1 MLLAAL
7 PWTYWLALPL
17 VAASVAV
24 LVVFALVYLKK
35 VVEPHVLYMDYLNYL
50 AASGASPAYG
60 PAGGQPAVAAQVAGQ
75 SRSPSALAGGQSSG
89 GAR

>member
-17 VAASVAV
+17 LAGTLAV
-24 LVVFALVYLKK
+24 LVGFAVVYLKK

-50 AASGASPAYG
+50 ATTRATSALAQP
-60 PAGGQPAVAAQVAGQ
+60 GGQRAAAGQVAGQ
-75 SRSPSALAGGQSSG
+75 SRSPAAIGRAQSSG

>member
-7 PWTYWLALPL
+7 PWTYWLALPFL
-17 VAASVAV
+17 AASVAV
-24 LVVFALVYLKK
+24 LVVFALVYLKR

-50 AASGASPAYG
+50 AASGASSAYG
-60 PAGGQPAVAAQVAGQ
+60 PAGGQRAVAAPVAGQ
-75 SRSPSALAGGQSSG
+75 SRSPATLARGRSSG